1 MEDSRQEVF
10 SELAKLRALPPLGDH
25 TYEVYENVN
34 ILFEEIRKF
43 RDHMNAYRRE
53 PMESTMTELHVLV
66 SITRTIIAEV
76 SKVSGLISVETLKGW
91 RLMIMDWRNMI
102 QCYGNRYL
110 YPEMRLGP
118 GTCFSTPP
126 YRMRM
131 SFRYFRRCGIEA
143 LRERMDLYQLTDIE
157 LKYLHMEHEVEQSL
171 DHGESIIY
179 FVDIEELETAELR
192 PNYEHQLPI
201 IDQAIERAQEIITEY
216 SGWKRYHP
224 GKIEDWDIRLEALE
238 EFKVNVVQRF
248 ARDGSCNKNKNF
260 PLALVS
266 VFQKSSN
273 KSILEVVAEF
283 EASTPLIGSNDGKSA
298 MFIDH
303 CLEPDDRAQFAQYR
317 QLPFKST
324 KVAVI
329 SRFGGIATLVHKEL
343 TTAMKNA
350 DDCST

>member
-1 MEDSRQEVF
+1 MSVMKRE
-10 SELAKLRALPPLGDH
+10 AKQGL
-25 TYEVYENVN
+25 YVYTD
-34 ILFEEIRKF
+34 L
-43 RDHMNAYRRE
+43 
-53 PMESTMTELHVLV
+53 TELQIVE
-66 SITRTIIAEV
+66 SITRTILSEF
-76 SKVSGLISVETLKGW
+76 SKVSGLVSVEILRNW
-91 RLMIMDWRNMI
+91 RLMIEDWRYMI
-102 QCYGNRYL
+102 RCTPNPRL
-110 YPEMRLGP
+110 NPEMRLSP
-118 GTCFSTPP
+118 GVNRSSKFTK
-126 YRMRM
+126 MEL
-131 SFRYFRRCGIEA
+131 SFKYFQKHGIDA
-143 LRERMDLYQLTDIE
+143 LRERMGLYQLTNTE
-157 LKYLHMEHEVEQSL
+157 LRYMCMEQEVEHNL
-171 DHGESIIY
+171 NRGEDIIY
-179 FVDIEELETAELR
+179 FVDIEELDTADLR
-192 PNYEHQLPI
+192 PIYEHQVPI
-201 IDQAIERAQEIITEY
+201 IDQAIERTQEIIREY
-216 SGWKRYHP
+216 LGWSRYNP
-224 GKIEDWDIRLEALE
+224 DKIEDWDIRLEALE

-273 KSILEVVAEF
+273 KSILDVVAEF

-350 DDCST
+350 DDCSTALTRAGVHQKNTFSVLI